1 MRLIFQLIV
10 LAGGFVGLYF
20 GLSKIDYVSE
30 AGLAGLGKKNADKL
44 GELMI
49 ESILMTN
56 GEIKDS
62 TALAIIDSLKHPLC
76 RAGKLNPDSIQ
87 IHLIRNDDVNAFALP
102 GNHIV
107 LHTGLFEFA
116 KDPGE
121 VAGVLGHEL
130 GHLKLGHIEKKLAKE
145 VGMSILFTIAGGEGG
160 QEILR
165 QIVKQISSTS
175 FDRDYEREA
184 DEFAVEVMAKSG
196 IDPEQLSNFMFRVGS
211 KQNMPE
217 ELVFISTHPDSR
229 ERAATIIKDAKKYK
243 ITPKPVLKTSW
254 DEVQKVMN

>member
-10 LAGGFVGLYF
+10 LVGGFTGLYF
-20 GLSKIDYVSE
+20 GLSKIDYVGE
-30 AGLAGLGKKNADKL
+30 AGLAGLGKRNVDKL

-56 GEIKDS
+56 AEIKDS
-62 TALAIIDSLKHPLC
+62 TALAIIDSLKRPLC
-76 RAGKLNPDSIQ
+76 LAGGLNPDSVY
-87 IHLIRNDDVNAFALP
+87 IHLIRSEDVNAFALP
-102 GNHIV
+102 GGHIM
-107 LHTGLFEFA
+107 LHNSLFEFA

-160 QEILR
+160 QEILK

-184 DEFAVEVMAKSG
+184 DEFAVKVMAESG
-196 IDPEQLSNFMFRVGS
+196 LNPERLSDFMFRIGS
-211 KQNMPE
+211 KQNMPK
-217 ELVFISTHPDSR
+217 ELVFISTHPDSK
-229 ERAATIIKDAKKYK
+229 ERAATIIKNAKKYE
-243 ITPKPVLKTSW
+243 ITPKPVLTMSW
-254 DEVQKVMN
+254 EEVQKIMN